1 MPKRKGGRKK
11 RGGNMLA
18 NLTNSHNPANF
29 SSNQGLVSGCAG
41 CVGGDLQI
49 GSLCNLP
56 SQAAAQ
62 QSATR
67 GISRLMNGITGR
79 VGQIQNGGGNVAATT
94 NADLQAAAAG
104 GMGYGRVPVTSVQ
117 NCGVQSST
125 SMGAGQKGVAQK
137 GGGDNS
143 QTCVSYYNNLGAPG
157 YGLNIPPTNK
167 LNNVVQGSG
176 YPIVSPYNSNKCGG
190 RKTRKR
196 RRKRHKKRHTKRKH
210 KKRRRHTRKRRGG
223 SGLTKKQ
230 QFMQWYQYNIGF
242 APQMHGGKSF
252 KQRRKGRRGGKRKTM
267 KGGYAQ
273 YGSNK
278 PMTPGYASPKP
289 GPLPWATGPLSKARQ
304 INCQDNYN
312 HFTRK
317 SSPSPVLDQAA
328 PKTPFGGVA

>member
-11 RGGNMLA
+11 RGGALA
-18 NLTNSHNPANF
+18 NAGNVHDSASF

-41 CVGGDLQI
+41 CVGGNVQV

-67 GISRLMNGITGR
+67 GISRLMNGINGR
-79 VGQIQNGGGNVAATT
+79 VGKIQNGGGNVAVTT

-157 YGLNIPPTNK
+157 YGLNVPPTNK
-167 LNNVVQGSG
+167 LNSLVQGSG
-176 YPIVSPYNSNKCGG
+176 YPIVSAYNSSKCGG
-190 RKTRKR
+190 RKSRKR
-196 RRKRHKKRHTKRKH
+196 RRKHRKKRRTKRKTNKKTSSH
-210 KKRRRHTRKRRGG
+210 KKKTRR
-223 SGLTKKQ
+223 
-230 QFMQWYQYNIGF
+230 
-242 APQMHGGKSF
+242 
-252 KQRRKGRRGGKRKTM
+252 
-267 KGGYAQ
+267 
-273 YGSNK
+273 
-278 PMTPGYASPKP
+278 
-289 GPLPWATGPLSKARQ
+289 
-304 INCQDNYN
+304 
-312 HFTRK
+312 
-317 SSPSPVLDQAA
+317 
-328 PKTPFGGVA
+328 